1 MKYAFFITLM
11 ILWLLS
17 LIYSIKRGSQL
28 LSENSKIKIIY
39 KSLMIIGFLAFL
51 SAMLMQEL
59 MPLPI
64 AQIIEFIGYSYLI
77 LAAYL
82 FGAFVF
88 TDIISFLH
96 KKFKWKRNIIRI
108 RQATISLMLAAIIIS
123 MIIGNIKYHNPD
135 IINLNIKSNKN
146 INFNKNNIENKDLK
160 IVAISDVHLGALIGK
175 SKLKEYV
182 EMINAQKP
190 DIVLIAGDLVDR
202 LLKPI
207 NEQNLHEELRQ
218 IKAPMGVFAVFGNH
232 EYYGGDYGKDR
243 KLLMDFYRK
252 SNITLLRDS
261 VAMIDSTIYIVGRDD
276 HSNHQR
282 KQLSALT
289 KNLDNSKFII
299 LLDHQ
304 PWELQE
310 AEQCK
315 VDLQLSGHTHAGQ
328 LFPGN
333 LLIKNMYENPHGY
346 SRRGNTQYYVSSGL
360 GLWGPPYR
368 IGTNS
373 ELINIRLSKAPSN

>member
-1 MKYAFFITLM
+1 
-11 ILWLLS
+11 
-17 LIYSIKRGSQL
+17 
-28 LSENSKIKIIY
+28 
-39 KSLMIIGFLAFL
+39 MIIGFLAFL

-64 AQIIEFIGYSYLI
+64 AQIVEFVGYSYLI